1 MTKYIVKGCPAY
13 HWGGCYY
20 DGAKFECCSKNDNCS
35 IKQVLEI
42 YAQEG
47 PIKELIEAD
56 DNEMFAA
63 GILVKRILQTLGV
76 EVVE

>member
-1 MTKYIVKGCPAY
+1 M
-13 HWGGCYY
+13 
-20 DGAKFECCSKNDNCS
+20 
-35 IKQVLEI
+35 LEI